1 MPTGEEEY
9 RGIRMKVLCVVG
21 CVKSGR
27 FYRKK
32 KKELLSEVLPHED
45 GHLGWRQSQGAPWG
59 LNVQGCP

>member
-1 MPTGEEEY
+1 MPIGEEEY

-32 KKELLSEVLPHED
+32 SCFLLMKMGTQD
-45 GHLGWRQSQGAPWG
+45 GGRAREHPWG